1 MDIQKQISENLFRAD
16 LYRILALGFEEPNAE
31 NLRSIQGIAK
41 DLLELICDME
51 CSLELEIALRGL
63 VENGDWNTGVLSA
76 EYYRLF
82 GTHVICPS
90 SEGSFQQVERG
101 PIIGDISAFY
111 EAFQMKVIEH
121 QGPPDSIKMELGFM
135 SFMALKTV
143 YALENGLKEEK
154 EIVDE
159 AQKKF
164 LSSHLGRWVEPFVA
178 KLDESSRYPFYTSLA
193 RLLVK
198 WVTEDCRNIGAS
210 PVPLAVHE
218 MKDDGEVSCSLGNL
232 SS

>member
-1 MDIQKQISENLFRAD
+1 MNIQEQILRNLFRAD

-31 NLRSIQGIAK
+31 NLKSVQGIVE
-41 DLLELICDME
+41 DILELVPKVE
-51 CSLELEIALRGL
+51 CSVELEIALRGL
-63 VENGDWNTGVLSA
+63 VENGGWNAGALSA

-82 GTHVICPS
+82 GTHVVCPS

-111 EAFQMKVIEH
+111 EAFQMKAIEH

-154 EIVDE
+154 EIVEE

-164 LSSHLGRWVEPFVA
+164 LSSHLGRWFEPFVT
-178 KLDESSRYPFYTSLA
+178 KLDASSSYPFYASLA
-193 RLLVK
+193 LLLVK
-198 WVTEDCRNIGAS
+198 WVTEDCQNIGAS

-218 MKDDGEVSCSLGNL
+218 MKDDGEISCS
-232 SS
+232 